1 MSDNVPLP
9 SQANIYPTQPQQQ
22 TPRPSSP
29 QLQPSIQISSS
40 QLSPQQKPQPVVS
53 STFQGPEDLP
63 ITAKTISSIVNE
75 DPRKSYLQK
84 PAFETILEEDE
95 DKKRDAG
102 TDVARDTLSASIK
115 DVQVRPD
122 SEADKENSGSYEE
135 IVDNIYLAERKR
147 SKQMREV
154 RRMVCDCTT
163 SHEDR
168 EQGIEACGEDCLNRM
183 LMIECGS
190 RCPCGEYCNNKR
202 FTRHQYVKVATFKTE
217 SKGLGLMTLDDLHR
231 KHTFVMEYVG
241 EVLDYKEFKNRTKQY
256 AKNGQEHY
264 YFMSLNA
271 DEVIDATYRG
281 NKSRFINHSCDPN
294 CETQKWTVNG
304 MLRIGF
310 FTKKSIKAGTEM
322 TFDYQFESKQAQK
335 CYCGAECCRGT
346 IGGKKKTPVKSK
358 KKAAASDKKKKEFE
372 DESLE
377 EEMERMSQLD
387 GLKNKEHV
395 LNLCRLMVRAES
407 NDHRLSILRILQ
419 GTNEQACL
427 RLFLDY
433 HGLPLLWS
441 WMADIGK
448 GALYL
453 KSQILGTL
461 KMLPITNKTI
471 LQESK
476 ILPMVVRWANE
487 LKMTAER
494 EVETEQSND
503 NSSQAG
509 TPSSVASRDERPPK
523 KKVKF
528 ADETSSDSEM
538 SECSRLSGMIYL
550 NEPMAKNGLNE
561 VADSSDIPYPDYSNQ
576 GGIYIDELDE
586 TRAAKPVHVVSA
598 TPKSG
603 ILIKP
608 ELQKELSS
616 ESSSSP
622 VVEDKVQSNEAE
634 SSSIDILD
642 KCSTKE
648 KAEDEVSPK
657 DDDSSNEVKVAA
669 EGKNF
674 DSGNLSSVV
683 SLATDLLKHWS
694 DLKEVFKI
702 PKKEKVEERKRTERE
717 LERDRKRR
725 YEVSPDKSHSRFKSR
740 SDRRREEV
748 QELLNPNRPRRVL
761 LPTPPKLSKEERR
774 QQFEAQVRAQDEM
787 AEYQK
792 QQEAAYMQQQQEY
805 LQQQYMGSEMTGYD
819 YYVQQDPNMAYQQD
833 PNMAYQQDPNMG
845 YQQDPNAAVAY
856 QADPNS
862 AMYQQDP
869 NAQYQDS
876 SVYHGYH
883 LPPPADPNAYPMP
896 STDASAYPMA
906 QADVSTAY
914 QMQSADSSAY
924 QMHPSDPNAYAM
936 RATDP
941 NAYQVPPP
949 DPATYQATTAD
960 QTGYI
965 QADSSFQIPVPP
977 PATSV
982 PPDSSYPSTTPAA
995 TTGSSSAVAQKP
1007 QAGSENLLEHCYVAG
1022 QTAATVPDATTS
1034 QAAPNLNAIPTMTPT
1049 YIEPGSSTPAIYPNA
1064 PATPVYQVPSKFLT
1078 TPQTTAATAAY
1089 SQTNQSVPPQ
1099 AQSASVPQ
1107 LPPPASQVQ
1116 SASGLASIPPSAQQN
1131 TSLTP
1136 VYVQQSQT
1144 STQQPTTQ
1152 QAAPTAPS
1160 QVYYPTT
1167 PQAMVVP
1174 PPQHHYPQPQA
1185 TTPAVPGSQVVQIDQ
1200 GLLALQQVKQLQQQ
1214 LQIQNI
1220 VLSSTTQNTTANSMS
1235 EDDPPPPPSP
1245 PKPKVTKLPP
1255 NWKMAKDSEGKTYYY
1270 HTVTRQTQWDLPTW
1284 DQGDQDDM
1292 DLGTPTHDEP
1302 QNKVCDLFFQSKK
1315 KATTAAAD
1323 TSSELAKR
1331 SKEAFRNKMSQ
1342 WIVSC
1347 LNPYRKPDC
1356 RLGRISSTDD
1366 FKHLARK
1373 LTHHVMAKELKHCK
1387 HPEDLEVNENVKA
1400 KAKDYIKKYM
1410 SKFGANYK
1418 KAQSPTPD
1426 D

>member
-1 MSDNVPLP
+1 
-9 SQANIYPTQPQQQ
+9 
-22 TPRPSSP
+22 
-29 QLQPSIQISSS
+29 
-40 QLSPQQKPQPVVS
+40 
-53 STFQGPEDLP
+53 
-63 ITAKTISSIVNE
+63 
-75 DPRKSYLQK
+75 
-84 PAFETILEEDE
+84 
-95 DKKRDAG
+95 
-102 TDVARDTLSASIK
+102 
-115 DVQVRPD
+115 
-122 SEADKENSGSYEE
+122 
-135 IVDNIYLAERKR
+135 
-147 SKQMREV
+147 
-154 RRMVCDCTT
+154 
-163 SHEDR
+163 
-168 EQGIEACGEDCLNRM
+168 
-183 LMIECGS
+183 
-190 RCPCGEYCNNKR
+190 
-202 FTRHQYVKVATFKTE
+202 
-217 SKGLGLMTLDDLHR
+217 
-231 KHTFVMEYVG
+231 
-241 EVLDYKEFKNRTKQY
+241 
-256 AKNGQEHY
+256 
-264 YFMSLNA
+264 
-271 DEVIDATYRG
+271 
-281 NKSRFINHSCDPN
+281 
-294 CETQKWTVNG
+294 
-304 MLRIGF
+304 
-310 FTKKSIKAGTEM
+310 
-322 TFDYQFESKQAQK
+322 
-335 CYCGAECCRGT
+335 
-346 IGGKKKTPVKSK
+346 
-358 KKAAASDKKKKEFE
+358 
-372 DESLE
+372 
-377 EEMERMSQLD
+377 MERMSQLD

-576 GGIYIDELDE
+576 GGIYMDELDE
-586 TRAAKPVHVVSA
+586 TRAAKPVPVVSA

-862 AMYQQDP
+862 AMYQPDP

-896 STDASAYPMA
+896 SADASAYPMA

-982 PPDSSYPSTTPAA
+982 PPDSSYPSTTPTA

-1007 QAGSENLLEHCYVAG
+1007 QAGSENLLEHCYIAG
-1022 QTAATVPDATTS
+1022 QTAATVPDATAS

-1078 TPQTTAATAAY
+1078 TPQTTATTAAAAY

-1136 VYVQQSQT
+1136 VYVQPSQT
-1144 STQQPTTQ
+1144 SSQQPTTQ